1 MRRAVVLVCAALGL
15 GAVLNAQGPG
25 ERRTPPR
32 RDFTIETLVAD
43 AAIIPPEF
51 GADALIRIS
60 SLPRVDA
67 AWRRELLEDAYMR
80 AYAAPE
86 QYRRATTRQ
95 LPSDS
100 RQGAQA
106 FAYATAPTRV
116 TLQVRAV
123 ELMAFVDPLR
133 ARDLF
138 EWIDLNL
145 APGTCADPLVPAVD
159 EYYAALGQIARTRHA
174 IDAGDALNF
183 FVLYLW
189 RAHLP
194 SEMPAVARAIQRY
207 PRGMLLGTYLEG
219 VFRQILLDSSADAAG
234 FSSAAPDVVAKLT
247 DLQIADTELGILG
260 SNVMDALRTYL
271 LAQLRAP
278 RCADNDTAMLVPAAF
293 NAAVRR
299 AKAEFD
305 VRPLDAA
312 DARLPSLLGTAKID
326 LYWQTADARRL
337 QDAFMRLRGPGATA
351 VPLRIRRTP
360 EWRNQAERL
369 LTDVDQWSG
378 KSEPAVRDY
387 FYQKSLLYTWLLDLM
402 PASSV
407 RSHVLRS
414 FVEFMRRSETDV
426 GQRMLWFAFVN
437 RLLEMT
443 HGPYRSEVLAAMEES
458 HQPTLWVYARI
469 ERQIPERRPDR

>member
-1 MRRAVVLVCAALGL
+1 MRRALVLACAALGL
-15 GAVLNAQGPG
+15 GAALNAQGPA
-25 ERRTPPR
+25 ETRVAPR
-32 RDFTIETLVAD
+32 RDFTIESLVAD

-51 GADALIRIS
+51 SADALIRIS
-60 SLPRVDA
+60 TLPKVDKT
-67 AWRRELLEDAYMR
+67 WRRELLEDAYMR

-86 QYRRATTRQ
+86 QYRRATTQ
-95 LPSDS
+95 PLPAES
-100 RQGAQA
+100 RQAAQA
-106 FAYATAPTRV
+106 FAYATALTRV

-123 ELMAFVDPLR
+123 ELMAFVDPVR

-145 APGTCADPLVPAVD
+145 APGTCADPLVPSVD
-159 EYYAALGQIARTRHA
+159 EYYGALGQIARTSHA
-174 IDAGDALNF
+174 VNPTDALNF

-194 SEMPAVARAIQRY
+194 SEMPAVARAIQHY
-207 PRGMLLGTYLEG
+207 PRGMIQAAYLEG
-219 VFRQILLDSSADAAG
+219 LFRQILLDSFTDAAG
-234 FSSAAPDVVAKLT
+234 FSSAAPDEVSRLT
-247 DLQIADTELGILG
+247 DLQIADTELGVLG
-260 SNVMDALRTYL
+260 SNVLDALRTYL
-271 LAQLRAP
+271 LAQFKAP
-278 RCADNDTAMLVPAAF
+278 RCADNVTADLLPAAF
-293 NAAVRR
+293 NAALRR
-299 AKAEFD
+299 ARAEFD
-305 VRPLDAA
+305 VRPLDPTAA
-312 DARLPSLLGTAKID
+312 RPLSTLGTASID

-337 QDAFMRLRGPGATA
+337 QDAFVRLRGPGATA
-351 VPLRIRRTP
+351 VPMRIRRTA

-369 LTDVDQWSG
+369 LTDIDQWSG
-378 KSEPAVRDY
+378 KSEAAVRDY

-426 GQRMLWFAFVN
+426 SQRMLWFAFVN

-443 HGPYRSEVLAAMEES
+443 HSPYRNEVLAAMEES

-469 ERQIPERRPDR
+469 ERQMPDRRGDR

>member
-1 MRRAVVLVCAALGL
+1 MRRAFAVMCAALGL
-15 GAVLNAQGPG
+15 GAALHAQGQG
-25 ERRTPPR
+25 ELRTAAR
-32 RDFTIETLVAD
+32 RDFAIEALVAD

-51 GADALIRIS
+51 GADVLIRIS
-60 SLPRVDA
+60 SLPKVDA

-95 LPSDS
+95 LPADS
-100 RQGAQA
+100 RQAAQA
-106 FAYATAPTRV
+106 FAYATALTRV

-123 ELMAFVDPLR
+123 ELMAFVDPVR

-145 APGTCADPLVPAVD
+145 APGTCTDPLVPAVD
-159 EYYAALGQIARTRHA
+159 EYYGALSQIARTSHA
-174 IDAGDALNF
+174 VNPADALDF
-183 FVLYLW
+183 LVFYLW

-207 PRGMLLGTYLEG
+207 PRGLIQAAYLESL
-219 VFRQILLDSSADAAG
+219 FRQILVDSSTDAAG
-234 FSSAAPDVVAKLT
+234 FSSAALDIVAKVT
-247 DLQIADTELGILG
+247 DLQIADTELGVIG
-260 SNVMDALRTYL
+260 SNVLDALRTYL
-271 LAQLRAP
+271 VTQLRAP
-278 RCADNDTAMLVPAAF
+278 RCADNVTAAMMPGGF

-299 AKAEFD
+299 ARAEFD
-305 VRPLDAA
+305 VRPIDGA
-312 DARLPSLLGTAKID
+312 LPLASTLAPATID
-326 LYWQTADARRL
+326 LYWQTTDARRL

-351 VPLRIRRTP
+351 VPLRIRRTA

-369 LTDVDQWSG
+369 LTDVDQWNG
-378 KSEPAVRDY
+378 KSEAAVRDY

-426 GQRMLWFAFVN
+426 SQRMLWFAFVN

-443 HGPYRSEVLAAMEES
+443 HSPFRSDVLAAMEES
-458 HQPTLWVYARI
+458 HQPTLWVYARL
-469 ERQIPERRPDR
+469 ERMAPERRADR